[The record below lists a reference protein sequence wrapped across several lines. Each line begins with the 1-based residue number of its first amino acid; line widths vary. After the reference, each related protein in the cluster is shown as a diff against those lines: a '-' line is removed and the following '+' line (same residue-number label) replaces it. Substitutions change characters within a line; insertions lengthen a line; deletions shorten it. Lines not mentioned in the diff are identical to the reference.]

1 MKQQTWLAAFGY
13 LFSVMLLLSFLYWFL
28 KNEGFNESTFLVGSG
43 FVLLLSAGWGYII
56 ASHLLVPQKK
66 MQEHLL
72 HLTKDIIHELNIP
85 LSTIQANTAML
96 VRSLE
101 TEKAKKRLKRI
112 DDASLRLEKLYR
124 ELVYTIRKEMHEIE
138 REVFD
143 AADLVRERIAVFEEQ
158 QRNPIFTELESCII
172 KADRIGF
179 GQMFDNLLSNAMKY
193 SERTSAIRITLQKP
207 ILSIVDEGIGMD
219 EAQLIKVY
227 ERYYQG
233 DEKKEGEGIGLALV
247 KAYCDQEDIAIQITS
262 EKGQGT
268 EVLLNLEKIIKREEL
283 FSDSHNQGQK

>member
-1 MKQQTWLAAFGY
+1 MRKQTWLAAFGY

-28 KNEGFNESTFLVGSG
+28 KNEGFNESAFLVGSG

-56 ASHLLVPQKK
+56 ASHLLIPQKK

-85 LSTIQANTAML
+85 LSTIQANTTML
-96 VRSLE
+96 VRSVE
-101 TEKAKKRLKRI
+101 TEKAKKRLRRI
-112 DDASLRLEKLYR
+112 EDASLRLEKLYR

-143 AADLVRERIAVFEEQ
+143 VADLIKERVAVFEEQ
-158 QRNPIFTELESCII
+158 QRNPISVDLESCIVV
-172 KADRIGF
+172 ADRIGF
-179 GQMFDNLLSNAMKY
+179 GQIFDNLLSNAMKY
-193 SERTSAIRITLQKP
+193 SERTSPVRISLQKAMLY
-207 ILSIVDEGIGMD
+207 IRDEGIGMD

-233 DEKKEGEGIGLALV
+233 DTKQEGEGIGLALV
-247 KAYCDQEDIAIQITS
+247 KAYCDQEDIRIQIES
-262 EKGQGT
+262 KKGKGT
-268 EVLLNLEKIIKREEL
+268 EVLLGLEKILAREE
-283 FSDSHNQGQK
+283 FRENQEHG